1 MAGEIYEKSEGAI
14 TCTSITQHI
23 PQTIY
28 LSILSEI
35 KNMVITALCELEKN
49 HGNLDKLGTDIS
61 KKKKVQ
67 IESENNDINRAVFNI
82 SITGESDTKKEK
94 WYSKVA

>member
-49 HGNLDKLGTDIS
+49 HGNLDKLGIDIS
-61 KKKKVQ
+61 KKEKRIIREK
-67 IESENNDINRAVFNI
+67 
-82 SITGESDTKKEK
+82 TKKK
-94 WYSKVA
+94 HNVNDKNK